1 MTREGSQ
8 AFALPCHGTCKAVI
22 TFAPVL
28 MNEMNEALPAA
39 DYVIFAILVAVP
51 AVPRSKDV
59 VRWI

>member
-1 MTREGSQ
+1 
-8 AFALPCHGTCKAVI
+8 
-22 TFAPVL
+22 